1 MKGERKGGAEIVVG
15 IRCRRKGQR
24 KWRVGADG
32 SSKDRRLGGAVLCKP
47 LKTMQIAYIPF
58 GVTRPLLD
66 EFCRTPSTK
75 HASERVY
82 TISLAERRTYIVS
95 VRRMKRSGKLDLPVK
110 EERKKPAFDAG
121 IMDGGNVQIR
131 FGRKEQSERGISS
144 IDGSGRGN

>member
-1 MKGERKGGAEIVVG
+1 
-15 IRCRRKGQR
+15 
-24 KWRVGADG
+24 
-32 SSKDRRLGGAVLCKP
+32 
-47 LKTMQIAYIPF
+47 MQIAYISF

-82 TISLAERRTYIVS
+82 TISLAERRAYIVS

-121 IMDGGNVQIR
+121 VIDGENVQIR
-131 FGRKEQSERGISS
+131 FGRNGQSEQTAQPAARVSNKNRYQWNS
-144 IDGSGRGN
+144 VSLF